1 MFDTQQEIDA
11 YVDELLKPIPAIVSE
26 VSDEDIKELWEEVYK
41 LANEL
46 E

>member
-1 MFDTQQEIDA
+1 MFDAQDIDA
-11 YVDELLKPIPAIVSE
+11 YLEELLKPIPAIVSE
-26 VSDEDIKELWEEVYK
+26 VSADDVEKLWDEVYK